1 LFQGIKSSRFLA
13 GVAKAA
19 MTVALTKIFLHG
31 ELIFCSG
38 RTMMCLGQCFRE
50 RIMKLPIITASVV
63 AYAALA
69 TALICYTGLA
79 TN

>member
-1 LFQGIKSSRFLA
+1 
-13 GVAKAA
+13 
-19 MTVALTKIFLHG
+19 
-31 ELIFCSG
+31 
-38 RTMMCLGQCFRE
+38 MMCLGQCFRE

-69 TALICYTGLA
+69 AAWICYTGLA